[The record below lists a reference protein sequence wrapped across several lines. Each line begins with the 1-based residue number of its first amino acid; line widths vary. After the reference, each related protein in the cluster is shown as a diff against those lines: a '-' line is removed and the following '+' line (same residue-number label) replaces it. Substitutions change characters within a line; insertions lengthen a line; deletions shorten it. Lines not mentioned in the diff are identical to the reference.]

1 MCATIRRGNKRY
13 YLFVFLLY
21 FFILKDWLEQKV
33 SVIGYFDEL
42 FALLAVPYFV
52 SQLQKDKFRLK
63 IKRGEYSRHVIV
75 FLLIGIIGSV
85 IYSYQ
90 PFVSVALPDTFL
102 CMKFWLSL
110 YVGKQMF
117 RKIDISQYGKKIY
130 FHVRLITSAYTL
142 LVLVDNFGKIFPAS
156 IRYGLRST
164 QLMYSHPTV
173 FVACCILLAM
183 VLLAVKDYARNYKVW
198 LIIQLFLMCTTL
210 RSKAFAAAMAIV
222 LICYFVFYRKKK
234 FTLRTLILFVP
245 LAVALGWDQIEY
257 YFFSS
262 IQSDSARYQLLVASI
277 EVAKDHFPL
286 GSGFGTFASYYSGL
300 SYSPLYG
307 VYGLTNVNGLRPGA
321 TSFVSDSFWPMVIG
335 QTGIVGMIAFILAI
349 VMLFK
354 AIQKVRKVSLS
365 YYTSALCGMCY
376 LLIASVAEAAFVN
389 QLAVPIAMM
398 IGMMLSQNDRHNL
411 YEVSNYGKIDNPYT
425 RL

>member
-1 MCATIRRGNKRY
+1 MMVMLQKGNRRY
-13 YLFVFLLY
+13 YLFVILLY
-21 FFILKDWLEQKV
+21 FFILKDWLEQSV

-42 FALLAVPYFV
+42 FALLAVPYFI
-52 SQLQKDKFRLK
+52 SQLLKDKFRLK
-63 IKRGEYSRHVIV
+63 IKRGGYSRHVII
-75 FLLIGIIGSV
+75 FLLIGIIGSI

-110 YVGKQMF
+110 YVGKQLF
-117 RKIDISQYGKKIY
+117 RKMDIRRYGKRIY
-130 FHVRLITSAYTL
+130 FHVRLITGVYTL
-142 LVLVDNFGKIFPAS
+142 LVLVDNFGRIFPAS

-173 FVACCILLAM
+173 FVACCALLTM
-183 VLLAVKDYARNYKVW
+183 VLLSVRDYARNYKVW
-198 LIIQLFLMCTTL
+198 LIIQMLLICTTI
-210 RSKAFAAAMAIV
+210 RSKAFGTAMAIM

-234 FTLRTLILFVP
+234 FSLRTLVLFAP
-245 LAVALGWDQIEY
+245 LAVALGWNQIEY

-262 IQSDSARYQLLVASI
+262 IQSDSARYQLLMASI

-300 SYSPLYG
+300 SYSPLYEI
-307 VYGLTNVNGLRPGA
+307 YGLTNVNGLRQGA

-335 QTGIVGMIAFILAI
+335 QTGFVGMVAFILAI

-354 AIQKVRKVSLS
+354 TIQKIRQVSLS
-365 YYTSALCGMCY
+365 YYASALCGMCY
-376 LLIASVAEAAFVN
+376 LLIASMAESAFVHP
-389 QLAVPIAMM
+389 LAVPIAMM
-398 IGMMLSQNDRHNL
+398 IGLMLSQNDRNNINEVN
-411 YEVSNYGKIDNPYT
+411 YEKIDNPYAH
-425 RL
+425 L